1 MIMMRHGFLIKQL
14 KRRVFIF
21 VFVSFFLIVSSVF
34 AQSDR
39 YEYDQTIDSISEDNS
54 QTFPVPPLGTGNW
67 IVTVECMDTSGI
79 TSHIDVL
86 YNGSVLTSVSC
97 SLFESFFGDRLPG
110 YPAQKQN
117 IPVSDGNTLQ
127 FRYEIDNLVGVGD
140 LIPGGDSLPGLGDA
154 KYGATFINVV
164 AINRSSPTPDYTPTT
179 PPTPTP
185 DYTADACSPEEDLA
199 AGEERDFVVPVGHI
213 WQFYSRRGHTCIK
226 RLRGN
231 GNDVDFVAESDTCPR
246 LPVFPSTAQYG
257 SSTTNFTVT
266 LRNTTLQDDVIGAC
280 ELLDIRTPT
289 ATPTMTPTVEP
300 TQEITGTYGN
310 CVLKTDSYFDGAGQ
324 TIRAP
329 RNDAWGDGYTA
340 KIKQPACTW
349 RRRDNMYDPLCQP
362 DEWCDYGGIS
372 QNTRLTTI
380 GYGCTSP
387 KMEMWFC
394 MPHSA
399 GLVDPCPGGGQW
411 LDLYRYT
418 TWYQQTL
425 PSLPGGEWLVGANV
439 PVHDYYDTTMTE
451 AYSDTYIILD
461 PGTRLA
467 TRAYLA
473 PPDPIVKICPLVDGA
488 TMTPTPTTTPTLS
501 DPQKTATAGGA
512 TLTPTSTPTMAMSP
526 TTTLTSTPHIYGTP
540 EPSLS
545 CAIRDTYIITPVQA
559 VDNLLANG
567 EFEGNDAWG
576 WGNDAEQSVLWTHTA
591 DGSGSAKFY
600 NDDGGSN
607 AYISQHVDI
616 VGNHTYDMSWWRK
629 TGDLYPGPIEFRIL
643 VRELGTNTF
652 VDSHTITYMPE
663 DYGAGA
669 GWIQDEWQFT
679 VPAGISQIN
688 VQIKRMDDIMLSDII
703 LDDITLSDR
712 SASGRGMI
720 YMYEGQEF
728 EIVDM
733 DRNNEYFPSVNIQLP
748 NQQISRSPGI
758 YVWNLPSGY
767 YEFSNLS
774 IEPAMVVVC
783 QGANAESPTPQ
794 PGETPGVEAPT
805 PSCDP
810 CEYLPTM
817 VAQGDIDIFIGLTQI
832 ALQKTIAAYP
842 TLAPMTST
850 VMAQTPV
857 AQTAIATPTLRIA
870 ETQYQVMEDD
880 GQVVVTFLLDR
891 PAAQDVSFHVRTL
904 DLEAVAGGGGSHGP
918 YYGQSLSD
926 YVAIADMVVEIATGE
941 SLAQITIDIVDD
953 VLIEPTERFLVEIV
967 KNSVVGAVLGDDRA
981 AISII
986 DDDTLVTPTRS
997 SGIYTE
1003 TGVCVAEID
1012 TPVVNTSPMPDFSIR
1027 IPTLRPLEVITPT
1040 SVISVQMASLITMA
1054 QTLEA
1059 QIKTPAASVLSST
1072 DSLSDERA
1080 QEYKLAVTRRITPVL
1095 SWIALLNPM
1104 HPAYEQEGTLL
1115 WGLAPILRPVVPFV
1129 GLTLVILFGRYF
1141 LWVLGWLM
1149 RLLQPK

>member
-266 LRNTTLQDDVIGAC
+266 LRNTTLQDDIIGAC

-289 ATPTMTPTVEP
+289 ATPTMTPT
-300 TQEITGTYGN
+300 
-310 CVLKTDSYFDGAGQ
+310 
-324 TIRAP
+324 
-329 RNDAWGDGYTA
+329 
-340 KIKQPACTW
+340 
-349 RRRDNMYDPLCQP
+349 
-362 DEWCDYGGIS
+362 
-372 QNTRLTTI
+372 
-380 GYGCTSP
+380 
-387 KMEMWFC
+387 
-394 MPHSA
+394 
-399 GLVDPCPGGGQW
+399 
-411 LDLYRYT
+411 
-418 TWYQQTL
+418 
-425 PSLPGGEWLVGANV
+425 
-439 PVHDYYDTTMTE
+439 TTMTPATICDVYHSQPVPKRGAVGSSNWQWAFAE
-451 AYSDTYIILD
+451 GILD
-461 PGTRLA
+461 PPFNAAIDNSALGYSWGEWGFEVCYVADGEPERVNCFQDGYYTADDYKIRVISDNNPTGNPVQLRPSWFGRQILDSNWKTINHSFFNITRLQSGSGA
-467 TRAYLA
+467 
-473 PPDPIVKICPLVDGA
+473 DDSFSVEICPIDYDPDA
-488 TMTPTPTTTPTLS
+488 TPTTTPTPTPTTTPTLS
-501 DPQKTATAGGA
+501 DPAKTATAGGE

-545 CAIRDTYIITPVQA
+545 CAVRDTYIITPVQA
-559 VDNLLANG
+559 VENLLDNG
-567 EFEGNDAWG
+567 DFDGNGGWG
-576 WGNDAEQSVLWTHTA
+576 WGNDAEQSGLWTHTA

-629 TGDLYPGPIEFRIL
+629 TGDLYPGPIEFRVL
-643 VRELGTNTF
+643 LREEGTNTF

-663 DYGAGA
+663 DYGAGT
-669 GWIQDEWQFT
+669 GWIKDEWQFT

-688 VQIKRMDDIMLSDII
+688 IQIKRMDDIMLSDII

-748 NQQISRSPGI
+748 NQQISRSPGV

-810 CEYLPTM
+810 CEYLPTI
-817 VAQGDIDIFIGLTQI
+817 VSQNDIDIFIGLTQI
-832 ALQKTIAAYP
+832 SLQKTIAAYP
-842 TLAPMTST
+842 TLAPVTST
-850 VMAQTPV
+850 VVAQTPV
-857 AQTAIATPTLRIA
+857 AQTPVATPTLRIA

-986 DDDTLVTPTRS
+986 DDDTLVTPTQAS
-997 SGIYTE
+997 SIYTD
-1003 TGVCVAEID
+1003 TGMCVAEID
-1012 TPVVNTSPMPDFSIR
+1012 TPVANTSPMPDFRIR
-1027 IPTLRPLEVITPT
+1027 IPTLRPLEIITPT
-1040 SVISVQMASLITMA
+1040 SVISMQTASLITMA

-1072 DSLSDERA
+1072 DSLDDEKA
-1080 QEYKLAVTRRITPVL
+1080 QEYQIAVTRRITPVL
-1095 SWIALLNPM
+1095 AWVSLLNPM
-1104 HPAYEQEGTLL
+1104 HHAYEQEGTLL
-1115 WGLAPILRPVVPFV
+1115 WGLAPLLRPVVPFV
-1129 GLTLVILFGRYF
+1129 GLTLVIVFGRYF
-1141 LWVLGWLM
+1141 LWILGWLM